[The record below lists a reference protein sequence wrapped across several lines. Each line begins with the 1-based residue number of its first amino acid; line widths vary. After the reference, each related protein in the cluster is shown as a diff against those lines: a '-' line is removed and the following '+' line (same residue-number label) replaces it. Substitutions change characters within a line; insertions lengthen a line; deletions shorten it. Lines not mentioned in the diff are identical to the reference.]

1 MDGGATIERQG
12 AKNLAEV
19 KQGIDGQL
27 NLNIGLWTNLAQ
39 QIDQYGYRDTRAT
52 LGLKYSF

>member
-19 KQGIDGQL
+19 KLGIDGQL
-27 NLNIGLWTNLAQ
+27 NLNISLWTNVAQ
-39 QIDQYGYRDTRAT
+39 
-52 LGLKYSF
+52 

>member
-19 KQGIDGQL
+19 KLGIDGQL
-27 NLNIGLWTNLAQ
+27 NLNISLWTNVAQ
-39 QIDQYGYRDTRAT
+39 QIGQYGYRDTRAT

>member
-19 KQGIDGQL
+19 KLGIDGQL
-27 NLNIGLWTNLAQ
+27 NLNISLWTYVAQ